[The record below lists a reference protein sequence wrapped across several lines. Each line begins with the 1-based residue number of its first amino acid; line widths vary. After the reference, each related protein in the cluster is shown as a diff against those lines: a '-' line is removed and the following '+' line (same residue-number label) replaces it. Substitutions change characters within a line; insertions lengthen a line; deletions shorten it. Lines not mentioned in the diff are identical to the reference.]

1 MSSIPP
7 FIPLTPILPLVPS
20 LTEVDLQLSMPDF
33 ANLLRID
40 PATPSPLKQLRGD
53 FPTILTLVYPDFVHA
68 EKYNKYGHITHVF
81 TIIF

>member
-1 MSSIPP
+1 M
-7 FIPLTPILPLVPS
+7 FYEALPLMALAAPPAKVAFQTWSMDS
-20 LTEVDLQLSMPDF
+20 LDMPVECCS
-33 ANLLRID
+33 IGK
-40 PATPSPLKQLRGD
+40 S